1 VTGSR
6 TVGTEGTRRGGRS
19 VLVLSNLYPSAA
31 FPGSGPFVRD
41 QVRELA
47 RRNTLAVVAP
57 LRITPLRVDVARR
70 VLAEP
75 RVSTEDGVRVTRP
88 WFPGIPVGGLTIEPR
103 LWALRLRPLLRNAQR
118 EIDGD
123 LIHAHFAVPDG
134 YAAAHFASRERVPFV
149 LTIWGS
155 DVMQL
160 GRHRRVRRL
169 LARAFAEARAIIAVS
184 AELAERA
191 EALGAHAQRLH
202 VIVGGVPYAPLATR
216 EEARARLGIDRDALW
231 VVWVGG
237 LVPVKQPLDA
247 IRAFEVL
254 RTETSRERA
263 THLVMIG
270 DGRLRGAVRDEVRR
284 RGLDVVVHLLGHC
297 PRELVWDWQ
306 CAADVLVNSSRTEG
320 TPRAVLEALGAGTPA
335 VGYPLEGVL
344 EVVEALDGG
353 GVAAARTPE
362 SLAAAVLEQL
372 AVSRDRKALAEAARE
387 RFGIERAGRAIEDV
401 YKTVA

>member
-1 VTGSR
+1 VTGSQ
-6 TVGTEGTRRGGRS
+6 TVGVEGRKHAERS

-47 RRNTLAVVAP
+47 RSNRMAVVAP

-70 VLAEP
+70 VLAER
-75 RVSTEDGVRVTRP
+75 RVSTEDGVCVTRP
-88 WFPGIPVGGLTIEPR
+88 WFPGIPVGGLSIEPR
-103 LWALRLRPLLRNAQR
+103 MWAFRLRPLLRRAYR
-118 EIDGD
+118 EIEGD

-134 YAAAHFASRERVPFV
+134 YTAARFASREHVPFV

-169 LARAFAEARAIIAVS
+169 LARTFAEARAIIAVS

-191 EALGAHAQRLH
+191 EALGASPQRLH
-202 VIVGGVPYAPLATR
+202 VVVGGVPFEPLVPQ
-216 EEARARLGIDRDALW
+216 EEARARLGIDSDALW
-231 VVWVGG
+231 IVWVGG
-237 LVPVKQPLDA
+237 LAPVKQPLDA
-247 IRAFEVL
+247 IRAFELL
-254 RTETSRERA
+254 RSEIRDREA
-263 THLVMIG
+263 HLAMIG
-270 DGRLRGAVRDEVRR
+270 GGRMQAGARDEIRR
-284 RGLDVVVHLLGHC
+284 LGLGGAVHLLGHR
-297 PRELVWDWQ
+297 PREEVWAWQ

-335 VGYPLEGVL
+335 VGYPLEGVR
-344 EVVEALDGG
+344 EVVERLDGG
-353 GVAAARTPE
+353 RVAAERTPQ
-362 SLAAAVLEQL
+362 SLAAAVLEEL
-372 AVSRDRKALAEAARE
+372 AVSRDPRRLAEVARD

-401 YKTVA
+401 YETVA